1 MSTEIGKHS
10 DYTITITPTM
20 NRGFIV
26 RIGCGEFA
34 FQNHKALLTGL
45 RKYLDDPKKYEKLYN
60 SKLRQLHSSNQAEAI
75 GSTGLRVTVGSA
87 ATVPISS
94 MYEAM
99 QRQTVERSQLNQAEA
114 VQSDLPSNED
124 MYP

>member
-60 SKLRQLHSSNQAEAI
+60 SELRQLRYSNQAEAI
-75 GSTGLRVTVGSA
+75 GSA
-87 ATVPISS
+87 DTVPISS